1 MESIELTGQALHP
14 DQVARLARETGR
26 TVRAEIAPE
35 ALSRAAEAAEA
46 AERISRRQ
54 PVYGRTTGVGANRTQ
69 HVADG
74 DLGHGLRLL
83 RSHAS
88 GIGHLVSPAATRAM
102 LAVRANQLLSGGAG
116 LRPEIIEAIIA
127 ALNADLLP
135 EIHEYGGLG
144 TADLTALAELGLA
157 LVGERPWIPATPT
170 ASPPTPTTPR
180 PTSPLAPTSTPTSP
194 SAPTSA
200 LTPTPPPTPTSPPAP
215 VPLPK
220 NTPTSTH
227 ALTRTSALQPAPAPV
242 PVPTPTL
249 APTTAPPLP
258 NHPALSQDGA
268 PSLDAPAPSDITHD
282 ISPSPYTPSSALT
295 TLTTLSAHTPPSL
308 PAPPPDPL
316 PPPFTSHVAAS
327 AHSTPDPRPPA
338 HRRPVAITSGD
349 ALALMSSSALTI
361 GRACL
366 EWRDTSR
373 WVHASHA
380 VAALTHLAL
389 DGSMEPFS
397 RSVHDRRPHQS
408 LMISAALMRALL
420 AGQSGKPARIQDP
433 FALRCIPQIHG
444 GALSSLA
451 SVEQVLAV
459 ELNAAAENPLIS
471 VEDDAVYH
479 HGGFHQSLLTQAL
492 DALKLALLAVGQLSL
507 ARLDL
512 MFHPEFTGLRPF
524 LADGEPASS
533 GVMILEN
540 AAHDALAELRNA
552 AMPAGLGHA
561 VLSRGVEDHTP
572 FTSQA
577 VRQAARAGDAL
588 QLVLATELVG
598 AMRTLRLRH
607 LAPAANTPLDTLYA
621 LAEVLD
627 PDTSDRSTTAD
638 VHAAASLLPAFADVA
653 ARVLPSAWPH
663 PLGDSTP
670 HPN

>member
-14 DQVARLARETGR
+14 DEVARLAREAGKE
-26 TVRAEIAPE
+26 VWVEIAPD
-35 ALSRAAEAAEA
+35 ALARATAAATA
-46 AERISRRQ
+46 AERIALRQ

-69 HVADG
+69 SVKDG

-102 LAVRANQLLSGGAG
+102 LAVRANQLLAGGAG
-116 LRPEIIEAIIA
+116 LRPEIIEAIVA

-157 LVGERPWIPATPT
+157 LVGERSWIPT
-170 ASPPTPTTPR
+170 AAVVHAAA
-180 PTSPLAPTSTPTSP
+180 LIHAPT
-194 SAPTSA
+194 
-200 LTPTPPPTPTSPPAP
+200 
-215 VPLPK
+215 
-220 NTPTSTH
+220 
-227 ALTRTSALQPAPAPV
+227 R
-242 PVPTPTL
+242 TL
-249 APTTAPPLP
+249 AIEDTTTSLSAEIPPSP
-258 NHPALSQDGA
+258 AVSRTHPIAAAKA
-268 PSLDAPAPSDITHD
+268 PSQYATG
-282 ISPSPYTPSSALT
+282 
-295 TLTTLSAHTPPSL
+295 
-308 PAPPPDPL
+308 
-316 PPPFTSHVAAS
+316 
-327 AHSTPDPRPPA
+327 PRNEP
-338 HRRPVAITSGD
+338 HPVAITSGD

-373 WVHASHA
+373 WVHAAHA

-397 RSVHDRRPHQS
+397 QSVHDRRPHPS
-408 LMISAALMRALL
+408 LMISAAIMRALL
-420 AGQSGKPARIQDP
+420 AGQRGKAARIQDP
-433 FALRCIPQIHG
+433 FALRCIPQVHG
-444 GALSSLA
+444 AALSSLE
-451 SVEQVLAV
+451 SVEQVLTV

-492 DALKLALLAVGQLSL
+492 DALKLSLLAVGQLSL

-577 VRQAARAGDAL
+577 ARQADRAADAL

-598 AMRTLRLRH
+598 AMRTIRLRG
-607 LAPAANTPLDTLYA
+607 LIPAASTPLDTLYG

-638 VHAAASLLPAFADVA
+638 VHAAANLLPAFADVA
-653 ARVLPSAWPH
+653 AKALPAAWPH
-663 PLGDSTP
+663 PLGGPTTEAKQKK
-670 HPN
+670 

>member
-1 MESIELTGQALHP
+1 METIELTGQVLHP
-14 DQVARLARETGR
+14 DQVAWLARETGQTAR
-26 TVRAEIAPE
+26 IGIAPA
-35 ALSRAAEAAEA
+35 ALARATATAEA
-46 AERISRRQ
+46 AERIAIRR

-74 DLGHGLRLL
+74 DLDHGLRLL

-102 LAVRANQLLSGGAG
+102 LIVRANQLLAGGAG

-127 ALNADLLP
+127 VLNADLLP

-157 LVGERPWIPATPT
+157 LVGEGPWITTVATAAPV
-170 ASPPTPTTPR
+170 A
-180 PTSPLAPTSTPTSP
+180 APTRQEGPGAEKYDANGAHDEYSGHDASSVDDANNGGRDANRVDDASSEGDASGGH
-194 SAPTSA
+194 SASSDGDDQGQG
-200 LTPTPPPTPTSPPAP
+200 TPPPADQSASGA
-215 VPLPK
+215 K
-220 NTPTSTH
+220 SGRSGSIASTDPSIPRSTDDPQ
-227 ALTRTSALQPAPAPV
+227 AVRT
-242 PVPTPTL
+242 
-249 APTTAPPLP
+249 APTGMPRL
-258 NHPALSQDGA
+258 QGA
-268 PSLDAPAPSDITHD
+268 SGPQSADTTGDAPAFHGASGPQSARITSVD
-282 ISPSPYTPSSALT
+282 APILRGTDAPQPIS
-295 TLTTLSAHTPPSL
+295 
-308 PAPPPDPL
+308 
-316 PPPFTSHVAAS
+316 
-327 AHSTPDPRPPA
+327 
-338 HRRPVAITSGD
+338 ITSGD

-373 WVHASHA
+373 WVHAAHS

-389 DGSMEPFS
+389 DGSMEAFS
-397 RSVHDRRPHQS
+397 QAVHDRRPHRS
-408 LMISAALMRALL
+408 LMFSAAIIRALL
-420 AGQSGKPARIQDP
+420 AGQVRKAARIQDP
-433 FALRCIPQIHG
+433 FGLRCIPQVHG
-444 GALSSLA
+444 AALASLE

-459 ELNAAAENPLIS
+459 ELNSAAENPLIS
-471 VEDDAVYH
+471 VDDESVYH
-479 HGGFHQSLLTQAL
+479 HGGFHQSLLTQSL
-492 DALKLALLAVGQLSL
+492 DTLKLALLAVGQLSL

-577 VRQAARAGDAL
+577 ARQASRAGDSL

-598 AMRTLRLRH
+598 AMRTLRLRRVV
-607 LAPAANTPLDTLYA
+607 PANGTPLDALYTLA
-621 LAEVLD
+621 DVLD
-627 PDTSDRSTTAD
+627 PNTADRSTTSD
-638 VHAAASLLPAFADVA
+638 VHTAASLLPQFADIA
-653 ARVLPSAWPH
+653 AKVLPAAWPH
-663 PLGDSTP
+663 PLG
-670 HPN
+670 

>member
-1 MESIELTGQALHP
+1 MEAIELTGQALHP
-14 DQVARLARETGR
+14 DQVAWLARENGQTARVG
-26 TVRAEIAPE
+26 IAPG
-35 ALSRAAEAAEA
+35 ALARAAAASEAAESIA
-46 AERISRRQ
+46 ARQ

-69 HVADG
+69 FVADG

-102 LAVRANQLLSGGAG
+102 LVVRANQLLAGGAG
-116 LRPEIIEAIIA
+116 LRPEIIAAIVA
-127 ALNADLLP
+127 VLNADLVP

-157 LVGERPWIPATPT
+157 LVGERPWITTAAAKAQSPSERPEASEHDLLTEGTTADIRHEDTEPIPHGEPVPPTHGTSEPQAQSHPHPDQHPQLQPQPAD
-170 ASPPTPTTPR
+170 PTPTP
-180 PTSPLAPTSTPTSP
+180 
-194 SAPTSA
+194 
-200 LTPTPPPTPTSPPAP
+200 
-215 VPLPK
+215 
-220 NTPTSTH
+220 
-227 ALTRTSALQPAPAPV
+227 RTSGEPQPV
-242 PVPTPTL
+242 
-249 APTTAPPLP
+249 
-258 NHPALSQDGA
+258 
-268 PSLDAPAPSDITHD
+268 
-282 ISPSPYTPSSALT
+282 
-295 TLTTLSAHTPPSL
+295 
-308 PAPPPDPL
+308 
-316 PPPFTSHVAAS
+316 
-327 AHSTPDPRPPA
+327 R
-338 HRRPVAITSGD
+338 ITSGD

-373 WVHASHA
+373 WVHAAHA

-389 DGSMEPFS
+389 DGSMEPLS
-397 RSVHDRRPHQS
+397 QVVHNRRPHRS
-408 LMISAALMRALL
+408 LMLSAAVMRALL
-420 AGQSGKPARIQDP
+420 AGQAGKAARIQDP
-433 FALRCIPQIHG
+433 FALRCIPQVHG
-444 GALSSLA
+444 AALA
-451 SVEQVLAV
+451 SLENVEQVLAV
-459 ELNAAAENPLIS
+459 ELNVAAENPLIS
-471 VEDDAVYH
+471 VDDESAYH
-479 HGGFHQSLLTQAL
+479 HGGFHQSLLTQSL

-577 VRQAARAGDAL
+577 ARQAARAGDAL

-607 LAPAANTPLDTLYA
+607 VAPAASTPLDTLYA
-621 LAEVLD
+621 LADVLD
-627 PDTSDRSTTAD
+627 PDTADRSTTTD
-638 VHAAASLLPAFADVA
+638 VHTAVSLLPQFADIA
-653 ARVLPSAWPH
+653 AKVLPVAWPH
-663 PLGDSTP
+663 PVG
-670 HPN
+670 

>member
-35 ALSRAAEAAEA
+35 ALSRAAAAAEA
-46 AERISRRQ
+46 AGRISRRQ

-102 LAVRANQLLSGGAG
+102 LAVRANQLLAGGAG

-157 LVGERPWIPATPT
+157 LVGERPWTPATPT
-170 ASPPTPTTPR
+170 ASPPPPI
-180 PTSPLAPTSTPTSP
+180 TSPPTAPATAGTAITPAPATAATATALAPT
-194 SAPTSA
+194 
-200 LTPTPPPTPTSPPAP
+200 PPPTSPPAP
-215 VPLPK
+215 VPLPTH
-220 NTPTSTH
+220 TPTSTH
-227 ALTRTSALQPAPAPV
+227 ALTRTSALQPAPI

-258 NHPALSQDGA
+258 NYPSPTEDGA
-268 PSLDAPAPSDITHD
+268 PSLNAPTTTDIPRD
-282 ISPSPYTPSSALT
+282 INPSPYTPASALT
-295 TLTTLSAHTPPSL
+295 TLSTLSAHTPPSL
-308 PAPPPDPL
+308 TAAPPDTP
-316 PPPFTSHVAAS
+316 PPPFTTHFDSS
-327 AHSTPDPRPPA
+327 PQSTPNPGPRA
-338 HRRPVAITSGD
+338 HPHPVAITSGD

-408 LMISAALMRALL
+408 LMISADLMRALL

-577 VRQAARAGDAL
+577 ARQAARAGDAL

-607 LAPAANTPLDTLYA
+607 LTPAANTPLDTLYA
-621 LAEVLD
+621 LAEVLN

-638 VHAAASLLPAFADVA
+638 VHAAASLLPAFADIA
-653 ARVLPSAWPH
+653 ARALPSAWPH